1 MSQRA
6 AFQIVKAM
14 SVFDNEPEHIRQQAE
29 QIIMQRVQ
37 LMRGGDQQVI
47 DGAELV
53 KEYVEPIVEPEPV
66 EPLPEP
72 EIQNPES
79 DTSAA

>member
-37 LMRGGDQQVI
+37 RMRGGEHQVI
-47 DGAELV
+47 EGDLLIKV
-53 KEYVEPIVEPEPV
+53 VEEPTVEPEPV

-72 EIQNPES
+72 TAENPEV
-79 DTSAA
+79 DTPAA